1 MIFKLQENMNENG
14 AVVQC
19 CVGVGEWE
27 SLRVVQVPGTCSSS
41 LENVARSTRELM
53 LEEGKFFR

>member
-1 MIFKLQENMNENG
+1 MIFKLQENMNENE

-27 SLRVVQVPGTCSSS
+27 SLLVRVVQVPGTCSSS
-41 LENVARSTRELM
+41 LENVARES
-53 LEEGKFFR
+53 

>member
-1 MIFKLQENMNENG
+1 MIFKLQENMNENE

-41 LENVARSTRELM
+41 LENVARES
-53 LEEGKFFR
+53 